1 VRPAE
6 RIAAA
11 VTSWEGVSAG
21 PHRFGGVEFKLGRRE
36 LGHLHGD
43 RLADLPFP
51 KRERDRLIAEG
62 RAREHRWVPDSGWL
76 SVDIR
81 DDSDVEAVIGL
92 FRQAYERASR
102 ARSVRPAESSE

>member
-1 VRPAE
+1 VRASE
-6 RIAAA
+6 RIAAE
-11 VTSWEGVSAG
+11 VTSWEGVTSG
-21 PHRFGGVEFKLGRRE
+21 PHAFGGVEFRLGRRE

-76 SVDIR
+76 SVDLR
-81 DDSDVEAVIGL
+81 EDADVDAVIGL
-92 FRQAYERASR
+92 FRQAYQRATK
-102 ARSVRPAESSE
+102 ARSARSGSARP